1 MAAAGARTTS
11 TVDGPGRVGG
21 ALTRSIDPL
30 RYHSS
35 RALNAVT
42 PQPLHRALG
51 LTDGELGRIR
61 ELLERDPNDFE
72 LAVYSLLW
80 SEHCGYKHSKLL
92 LRRFPTSGERVLQGP
107 GENAGVIDVGDG
119 LAVALKVESHN
130 HPSAVEPFQGAAT
143 GVGGI
148 LRDIFAMGARPIAIL
163 DSLRFGELDS
173 DHQRRLFSQVVAGV
187 GHYGNCVGVANL
199 GGEVYF
205 EQPYER
211 NCLVNAMCVGLLPAD
226 RLTSARASG
235 VGNLLVLYGSK
246 TGRDGIGGA
255 SVLASQG
262 FDEASADKRPSV
274 QIGDPFMGKKLIE
287 CTLEL
292 LDRRMLA
299 SLQDLGAAGLASS
312 TSEMAASGS
321 VGLDVDLGRVPLRE
335 PDMEPFEI
343 MISES
348 QERMAAIVEHD
359 RLAEVFEVCARWEV
373 DATVIGEVTDSGMLR
388 CRVGDHVVGEIPV
401 DTLVDGAPRYEVQ
414 RTRPARLVEQ
424 PLDFAPITDVAGGL
438 RALLA
443 SPNIAS
449 RRWIYQQYDQLVGS
463 GTAVRPGGDA
473 GVVRLTPSRRAI
485 AISLDGNGRRTSLDP
500 RRGGIS
506 AVCEATRNV
515 ACTGARPAAITN
527 CLNFGNP
534 ETGEVGYELAEAIEG
549 MSLACEAL
557 GLPVVSGNVS
567 LYNEHFGTP
576 IHPTP
581 VVGAVGVLEDA
592 DLAVASAFREPGDVV
607 LVAGDGPSALDG
619 SEYQK
624 RVLGTVAGRIPPTDL
639 DNERRLH
646 EFLAQAAERRLL
658 QSAHDVADGGLAVA
672 LAESAIMGG
681 IGVVAR
687 CDDPFGEGDGRVVI
701 SASPGI
707 LPALRE
713 LAGALPLDEIGQ
725 VGGAEIAVGAAILPL
740 TEATEI
746 FETALPAALGEA
758 TTI

>member
-1 MAAAGARTTS
+1 M
-11 TVDGPGRVGG
+11 
-21 ALTRSIDPL
+21 TRSIYPL

-51 LTDGELGRIR
+51 LTDGELGRIQ

-92 LRRFPTSGERVLQGP
+92 LRRFPTSGARVLQGP

-163 DSLRFGELDS
+163 DSLRFGELD
-173 DHQRRLFSQVVAGV
+173 DDRQRQLYSQVVAGV
-187 GHYGNCVGVANL
+187 GHYGNCVAVANL

-205 EQPYER
+205 EPPYQR
-211 NCLVNAMCVGLLPAD
+211 NCLVNAMCVGLLPAH
-226 RLTSARASG
+226 RLTSAHATG
-235 VGNLLVLYGSK
+235 VGNLLVLYGSR

-262 FDEASADKRPSV
+262 FDEGSADKRPSV

-287 CTLEL
+287 CSLEL
-292 LDRRMLA
+292 LDRGMLA

-312 TSEMAASGS
+312 TSEMAAGGG
-321 VGLDVDLGRVPLRE
+321 VGLDVDLSRVPLRE
-335 PDMEPFEI
+335 ADMEPFEI

-348 QERMAAIVEHD
+348 QERMAAIVED
-359 RLAEVFEVCARWEV
+359 SMLESVLEVCARWEV
-373 DATVIGEVTDSGMLR
+373 DATVIGEVTDSGLLR
-388 CRVGDHVVGEIPV
+388 CLHGGQVVGEIPV
-401 DTLVDGAPRYEVQ
+401 ETLVDGAPRYEVT
-414 RTRPARLVEQ
+414 RTRPQRLVDE
-424 PLDFAPITDVAGGL
+424 PLVFEPVANVAGGL

-463 GTAVRPGGDA
+463 GTAIRPGGDA

-485 AISLDGNGRRTSLDP
+485 AVSLDGNGRRTSLDP
-500 RRGGIS
+500 RRGGMS
-506 AVCEATRNV
+506 AVCEAARNV

-567 LYNEHFGTP
+567 LYNEHFGSP

-592 DLAVASAFREPGDVV
+592 ELAVAAAFAEQDDVV
-607 LVAGDGPSALDG
+607 LLAGRGPSALDG

-624 RVLGTVAGRIPPTDL
+624 RVLGAVAGRIPEPDL
-639 DNERRLH
+639 ANERLLH

-658 QSAHDVADGGLAVA
+658 RSAHDVADGGLAVA

-681 IGVVAR
+681 IGVSAR

-701 SASPGI
+701 SARRQDV
-707 LPALRE
+707 PALRE
-713 LAGALPLDEIGQ
+713 LAGVLPLDELGA
-725 VGGAEIAVGAAILPL
+725 VGGREIAIGDAILPVS
-740 TEATEI
+740 EAAEI
-746 FETALPAALGEA
+746 FEHALPAALGESI
-758 TTI
+758 T

>member
-1 MAAAGARTTS
+1 VPPGSARFLQR
-11 TVDGPGRVGG
+11 P
-21 ALTRSIDPL
+21 ASIACGCDV
-30 RYHSS
+30 
-35 RALNAVT
+35 NAVT
-42 PQPLHRALG
+42 PQPLHRSLG
-51 LTDGELGRIR
+51 LTDGELGRIQ
-61 ELLERDPNDFE
+61 ELLGRDPNDFE

-80 SEHCGYKHSKLL
+80 SEHCGYKHSRLL
-92 LRRFPTSGERVLQGP
+92 LRRFPTKGERVLQGP

-173 DHQRRLFSQVVAGV
+173 EHQRHLFSRVVEGV

-205 EQPYER
+205 EPAYEH
-211 NCLVNAMCVGLLPAD
+211 NCLVNAMCVGLL
-226 RLTSARASG
+226 RTEQLTSARATG
-235 VGNLLVLYGSK
+235 VGNLLVLYGSR

-262 FDEASADKRPSV
+262 FDEGSADKRPSV

-292 LDRRMLA
+292 LDRGLLA

-312 TSEMAASGS
+312 TSEMAAGGG
-321 VGLDVDLGRVPLRE
+321 VGLDVDLSRVPLRE
-335 PDMEPFEI
+335 AGMEPFEI

-348 QERMAAIVEHD
+348 QERMAAIVEPEQLD
-359 RLAEVFEVCARWEV
+359 GMLDVCARWEV
-373 DATVIGEVTDSGMLR
+373 DATVIGEVTGTSVLR
-388 CRVGDHVVGEIPV
+388 AFHDGQVVGEIPV
-401 DTLVDGAPRYEVQ
+401 DTLVDGAPRYRVPQE
-414 RTRPARLVEQ
+414 RPARLADQ
-424 PLDFAPITDVAGGL
+424 PLEFQRVDDVAGGL

-443 SPNIAS
+443 SSNIAS
-449 RRWIYQQYDQLVGS
+449 RRWIFQQYDQLVGS

-473 GVVRLTPSRRAI
+473 GVVRLTPSDRAI

-500 RRGGIS
+500 RRGGMS
-506 AVCEATRNV
+506 AVCEAARNV
-515 ACTGARPAAITN
+515 ACTGARPAAVTN

-549 MSLACEAL
+549 MALACEAL
-557 GLPVVSGNVS
+557 ALPVVSGNVS

-581 VVGAVGVLEDA
+581 VVGVVGVLDDA
-592 DLAVASAFREPGDVV
+592 SLAVPAGFRRQGDVV
-607 LVAGDGPSALDG
+607 LLAGDGPSALDG

-624 RVLGTVAGRIPPTDL
+624 VVIGEVAGRIPEPDL
-639 DNERRLH
+639 ENERRLH
-646 EFLAQAAERRLL
+646 EFLAEAAEHRLL
-658 QSAHDVADGGLAVA
+658 RSAHDVADGGLAVA
-672 LAESAIMGG
+672 LAESAILGG
-681 IGVVAR
+681 IGVDAK

-701 SASPGI
+701 SVSPEN
-707 LPALRE
+707 LQSLRALGARLQVRE
-713 LAGALPLDEIGQ
+713 LGTVGGDVIRLGDAELPLDE
-725 VGGAEIAVGAAILPL
+725 ATRLYESSLPGK
-740 TEATEI
+740 
-746 FETALPAALGEA
+746 LGEA
-758 TTI
+758 A

>member
-1 MAAAGARTTS
+1 MR
-11 TVDGPGRVGG
+11 
-21 ALTRSIDPL
+21 
-30 RYHSS
+30 
-35 RALNAVT
+35 RALVTAVT

-51 LTDGELGRIR
+51 LTDGELERICD
-61 ELLERDPNDFE
+61 LLGRDPNDFE

-80 SEHCGYKHSKLL
+80 SEHCGYKHSRPLL
-92 LRRFPTSGERVLQGP
+92 GRFPTTGRHVLQGP
-107 GENAGVIDVGDG
+107 GENAGVIEVGDG

-163 DSLRFGELDS
+163 DSLRFGEPAT
-173 DHQRRLFSQVVAGV
+173 DHQRHLFSQVVAGV

-205 EQPYER
+205 EPAYEH

-226 RLTSARASG
+226 RLTSAGATG
-235 VGNLLVLYGSK
+235 VGNLLVLYGSR

-262 FDEASADKRPSV
+262 FDEGSADKRPSV

-292 LDRRMLA
+292 LDRGLLA

-312 TSEMAASGS
+312 TSEMASHGG
-321 VGLDVDLGRVPLRE
+321 VGLDIDLSRVPLRE
-335 PDMEPFEI
+335 ADMQPFEI

-348 QERMAAIVEHD
+348 QERMAAIVAPDLLDQVVETC
-359 RLAEVFEVCARWEV
+359 ERWEL
-373 DATVIGEVTDSGMLR
+373 DATVIGSVTEGGTLR
-388 CRVGDHVVGEIPV
+388 AFFDGEVVGEIPV
-401 DTLVDGAPRYEVQ
+401 ETLVDGAPRYEVE
-414 RTRPARLVEQ
+414 RTRPARLAHEPLAPQPVE
-424 PLDFAPITDVAGGL
+424 DVIAGL
-438 RALLA
+438 RTLLR

-463 GTAVRPGGDA
+463 GTAIRPGGDA

-485 AISLDGNGRRTSLDP
+485 AVALDGNGRRTWLDP
-500 RRGGIS
+500 RRGGAS
-506 AVCEATRNV
+506 AVCEAARNV
-515 ACTGARPAAITN
+515 ACTGARPAAVTN

-549 MSLACEAL
+549 MSQACEAL

-567 LYNEHFGTP
+567 LYNEHYGNP
-576 IHPTP
+576 IYPTA
-581 VVGAVGVLEDA
+581 VVGVVGVLADA
-592 DLAVASAFREPGDVV
+592 ELAVRAGFGEEGDVV
-607 LVAGDGPSALDG
+607 LLAGNGPAALDG

-624 RVLGTVAGRIPPTDL
+624 QVLGTVAGRIPEPDL

-646 EFLAQAAERRLL
+646 DFLAEAAERRLL
-658 QSAHDVADGGLAVA
+658 RSAHDVSDGGLAVA
-672 LAESAIMGG
+672 LAESAIAGG
-681 IGVVAR
+681 LGVSAS

-701 SASPGI
+701 SARFAD
-707 LPALRE
+707 LPALAE
-713 LAGALPLDEIGQ
+713 LAGGLPLREIGRVGGDAIVIDGEALPLDE
-725 VGGAEIAVGAAILPL
+725 
-740 TEATEI
+740 ATRIWES
-746 FETALPAALGEA
+746 ALPAAVEGDA
-758 TTI
+758 

>member
-1 MAAAGARTTS
+1 
-11 TVDGPGRVGG
+11 VK
-21 ALTRSIDPL
+21 RSIDPL

-35 RALNAVT
+35 RDLNAVT

-51 LTDGELGRIR
+51 LTDGELGRIQ

-92 LRRFPTSGERVLQGP
+92 LRRFPSSGARVLQGP

-163 DSLRFGELDS
+163 DSLRFGELAD
-173 DHQRRLFSQVVAGV
+173 DRQRRLFSQVVAGV

-205 EQPYER
+205 EPPYEH
-211 NCLVNAMCVGLLPAD
+211 NCLVNAMCVGLLPAE
-226 RLTSARASG
+226 RLTSARATG
-235 VGNLLVLYGSK
+235 VGNLLVLYGSR

-292 LDRRMLA
+292 LDRGMLA

-312 TSEMAASGS
+312 TSEMAAAGG
-321 VGLDVDLGRVPLRE
+321 VGLDVDLSKVPLRE
-335 PDMEPFEI
+335 ADMEPFEI

-348 QERMAAIVEHD
+348 QERMAAIVE
-359 RLAEVFEVCARWEV
+359 RSMVESVFEACARWEV
-373 DATVIGEVTDSGMLR
+373 DATVIGEVTDSGTLR
-388 CRVGDHVVGEIPV
+388 CLHGGRVVGEIPV
-401 DTLVDGAPRYEVQ
+401 ETLVDGAPRYEVE
-414 RTRPARLVEQ
+414 RTRPARLVDE
-424 PLDFAPITDVAGGL
+424 PLAFAPVDDVAGGL

-463 GTAVRPGGDA
+463 GTAIRPGGDA

-485 AISLDGNGRRTSLDP
+485 AVSLDGNGRRTSLDP
-500 RRGGIS
+500 RRGGMS
-506 AVCEATRNV
+506 AVCEAARNV
-515 ACTGARPAAITN
+515 ACTGARPAAVTN

-567 LYNEHFGTP
+567 LYNEHFGSP

-581 VVGAVGVLEDA
+581 VVGAVGVLDDA
-592 DLAVASAFREPGDVV
+592 ELAVSAAFAGADDVV
-607 LVAGDGPSALDG
+607 LLAGDGPSALDG

-624 RVLGTVAGRIPPTDL
+624 RVLGAVAGRIPEPDL
-639 DNERRLH
+639 VNERLLH

-658 QSAHDVADGGLAVA
+658 RSAHDVADGGLAVA

-681 IGVVAR
+681 IGVSAR

-701 SASPGI
+701 SARPEHVAV
-707 LPALRE
+707 LHE
-713 LAGALPLDEIGQ
+713 LAGALALQELGT
-725 VGGAEIAVGAAILPL
+725 VGGTEIAIGAAILPL
-740 TEATEI
+740 SEAVEI
-746 FETALPAALGEA
+746 FENALPAALGEA
-758 TTI
+758 GMA

>member
-1 MAAAGARTTS
+1 MT
-11 TVDGPGRVGG
+11 
-21 ALTRSIDPL
+21 
-30 RYHSS
+30 
-35 RALNAVT
+35 AVT

-51 LTDGELGRIR
+51 LSDAELERICD
-61 ELLERDPNDFE
+61 LLGRDPNDFE

-80 SEHCGYKHSKLL
+80 SEHCGYKHSRPLL
-92 LRRFPTSGERVLQGP
+92 GRFPTSGRHVLQGP

-163 DSLRFGELDS
+163 DSLRFGELDT
-173 DHQRRLFSQVVAGV
+173 DHQRHLFSQVVAGV

-205 EQPYER
+205 EPAYEH
-211 NCLVNAMCVGLLPAD
+211 NCLVNAMCVGLLPAA
-226 RLTSARASG
+226 RLTSAGATG
-235 VGNLLVLYGSK
+235 VGNLLVLYGSR

-262 FDEASADKRPSV
+262 FDEGSADKRPSV

-292 LDRRMLA
+292 LDRGLLA

-312 TSEMAASGS
+312 TSEMASHGG
-321 VGLDVDLGRVPLRE
+321 VGLDIDLSRVPLRE
-335 PDMEPFEI
+335 PDMRPFEI

-348 QERMAAIVEHD
+348 QERMAAIVSPDLLDQVLET
-359 RLAEVFEVCARWEV
+359 CGRWEI
-373 DATVIGEVTDSGMLR
+373 DATVIGSVTEGGMLR
-388 CRVGDHVVGEIPV
+388 AFFDGELVGDIPV
-401 DTLVDGAPRYEVQ
+401 DTLVEDAPRYEVD
-414 RTRPARLVEQ
+414 RTRPARLVDE
-424 PLDFAPITDVAGGL
+424 PLDPQPVEDVAGGL

-463 GTAVRPGGDA
+463 GTAIRPGGDA

-485 AISLDGNGRRTSLDP
+485 AIALDGNGRRTWLDP
-500 RRGGIS
+500 RRGGAS
-506 AVCEATRNV
+506 AVCEAARNV
-515 ACTGARPAAITN
+515 ACTGARPAAVTN

-567 LYNEHFGTP
+567 LYNEHYGRP

-581 VVGAVGVLEDA
+581 VVGVVGILDDA
-592 DLAVASAFREPGDVV
+592 ELAVSAAFAEEGDVV
-607 LVAGDGPSALDG
+607 LLAGEGPAALDG

-624 RVLGTVAGRIPPTDL
+624 VVLGTVAGRIPAPDL
-639 DNERRLH
+639 DNERRLY
-646 EFLAQAAERRLL
+646 EFLAAAAERRLL
-658 QSAHDVADGGLAVA
+658 RSAHDVADGGLAVT
-672 LAESAIMGG
+672 LAESAIAGG
-681 IGVVAR
+681 VGVSAS

-701 SASPGI
+701 SARSGDVA
-707 LPALRE
+707 ALAE
-713 LAGALPLDEIGQ
+713 LAGDLPVREIGR
-725 VGGAEIAVGAAILPL
+725 VGGDAIVIDEAALQ
-740 TEATEI
+740 
-746 FETALPAALGEA
+746 LGEA
-758 TTI
+758 AQIWESALPQAVEGAS

>member
-1 MAAAGARTTS
+1 MRH
-11 TVDGPGRVGG
+11 
-21 ALTRSIDPL
+21 ALV
-30 RYHSS
+30 
-35 RALNAVT
+35 NAVT

-51 LTDGELGRIR
+51 LTDGELERIC
-61 ELLERDPNDFE
+61 ELLGRDPNDFE

-80 SEHCGYKHSKLL
+80 SEHCGYKHSKPLL
-92 LRRFPTSGERVLQGP
+92 GRFPTGGAHVLQGP

-163 DSLRFGELDS
+163 DSLRFGELET
-173 DHQRRLFSQVVAGV
+173 DHQRHLFSQVVAGV

-205 EQPYER
+205 EPAYEH
-211 NCLVNAMCVGLLPAD
+211 NCLVNAMCVGLLPAA
-226 RLTSARASG
+226 RLTSAGATG
-235 VGNLLVLYGSK
+235 IGNLLVLYGSK

-292 LDRRMLA
+292 LDRGLLA

-312 TSEMAASGS
+312 TSEMAAHGG
-321 VGLDVDLGRVPLRE
+321 VGLDVDLSRVPLRE
-335 PDMEPFEI
+335 ADMQPFEI

-348 QERMAAIVEHD
+348 QERMAAIVEP
-359 RLAEVFEVCARWEV
+359 RLLDDLLETCTRWDI
-373 DATVIGEVTDSGMLR
+373 DATVIGEVTEGGLLR
-388 CRVGDHVVGEIPV
+388 ALHEGQVVGEMPV
-401 DTLVDGAPRYEVQ
+401 DTLVDGAPRYQVE
-414 RTRPARLVEQ
+414 RTRPSRLASQ
-424 PLDFAPITDVAGGL
+424 PLRFEPVDDVIGSL
-438 RALLA
+438 RTLLA
-443 SPNIAS
+443 STNLAS

-485 AISLDGNGRRTSLDP
+485 AISLDGNGRRTWLDP
-500 RRGGIS
+500 RRGGMS
-506 AVCEATRNV
+506 AVCEAARNV
-515 ACTGARPAAITN
+515 ACTGARPAAVTN

-549 MSLACEAL
+549 MSQACEAL

-567 LYNEHFGTP
+567 LYNEHFGRP
-576 IHPTP
+576 IYPTA
-581 VVGAVGVLEDA
+581 VVGVVGVLDDA
-592 DLAVASAFREPGDVV
+592 ELAVTVAFKQEGDVV
-607 LVAGDGPSALDG
+607 LLAGGGAAALDG

-624 RVLGTVAGRIPPTDL
+624 QVLGEVAGLIPQPDL
-639 DNERRLH
+639 ENERRLH
-646 EFLAQAAERRLL
+646 EFLAAAAARRLL
-658 QSAHDVADGGLAVA
+658 QSVHDVADGGLAVT
-672 LAESAIMGG
+672 LAESAMAGRL
-681 IGVVAR
+681 GVAAR
-687 CDDPFGEGDGRVVI
+687 CQDPFGEGDGRVVV
-701 SASPGI
+701 SVREAD
-707 LPALRE
+707 LAELRE
-713 LAGALPLDEIGQ
+713 LAGDLPLEQIGSVGGDAIVLDGRQLPLDEALRIFES
-725 VGGAEIAVGAAILPL
+725 ALPDAVEGAA
-740 TEATEI
+740 
-746 FETALPAALGEA
+746 
-758 TTI
+758 

>member
-1 MAAAGARTTS
+1 
-11 TVDGPGRVGG
+11 VK
-21 ALTRSIDPL
+21 RSIDPL

-51 LTDGELGRIR
+51 LTDGELGRIQ

-92 LRRFPTSGERVLQGP
+92 LRRFPTSGARVLQGP

-163 DSLRFGELDS
+163 DSLRFGELD
-173 DHQRRLFSQVVAGV
+173 DDLQRRLFSQVVAGV

-205 EQPYER
+205 EPPYER
-211 NCLVNAMCVGLLPAD
+211 NCLVNAMCVGLLPAE
-226 RLTSARASG
+226 RLTSARATG
-235 VGNLLVLYGSK
+235 VGNLLVLYGSR

-292 LDRRMLA
+292 LDRGMLA

-312 TSEMAASGS
+312 TSEMAAGGG
-321 VGLDVDLGRVPLRE
+321 VGLDVDLSKVPLRE
-335 PDMEPFEI
+335 ADMEPFEI

-348 QERMAAIVEHD
+348 QERMAAIVE
-359 RLAEVFEVCARWEV
+359 RSMVESVFEVCARWEV
-373 DATVIGEVTDSGMLR
+373 DATVIGEVTDSGTLR
-388 CRVGDHVVGEIPV
+388 CLHGGRVVGEIPV
-401 DTLVDGAPRYEVQ
+401 ETLVDGAPRYQVE
-414 RTRPARLVEQ
+414 RTRPARLVDE
-424 PLDFAPITDVAGGL
+424 PLAFAAVDDVAGGL

-463 GTAVRPGGDA
+463 GTAIRPGGDA

-485 AISLDGNGRRTSLDP
+485 AVSLDGNGRRTSLDP
-500 RRGGIS
+500 RRGGMS
-506 AVCEATRNV
+506 AVCEAARNV
-515 ACTGARPAAITN
+515 ACTGARPAAVTN

-567 LYNEHFGTP
+567 LYNEHFGSP

-581 VVGAVGVLEDA
+581 VVGAVGVLDDA
-592 DLAVASAFREPGDVV
+592 ELAVPAGFADAGDVV
-607 LVAGDGPSALDG
+607 LLAGDGPSALDG

-624 RVLGTVAGRIPPTDL
+624 RVLGAVAGRIPEPDL
-639 DNERRLH
+639 VNERLLH

-658 QSAHDVADGGLAVA
+658 RSAHDVADGGLAVA

-681 IGVVAR
+681 TGVSAR

-701 SASPGI
+701 SARREHVA
-707 LPALRE
+707 ALQG
-713 LAGALPLDEIGQ
+713 LAGALALEELGT
-725 VGGAEIAVGAAILPL
+725 VGGTEIAIGAAILPL
-740 TEATEI
+740 SEAVEI
-746 FETALPAALGEA
+746 FENALPATLGEA
-758 TTI
+758 GMA

>member
-1 MAAAGARTTS
+1 
-11 TVDGPGRVGG
+11 
-21 ALTRSIDPL
+21 
-30 RYHSS
+30 
-35 RALNAVT
+35 VT

-51 LTDGELGRIR
+51 LTDGELERIC
-61 ELLERDPNDFE
+61 ELLGRDPNDFE
-72 LAVYSLLW
+72 LAVFSLLW
-80 SEHCGYKHSKLL
+80 SEHCGYKHSRPLL
-92 LRRFPTSGERVLQGP
+92 GRFPTTGRHVLQGP

-130 HPSAVEPFQGAAT
+130 HPSAVEPLQGAAT

-148 LRDIFAMGARPIAIL
+148 LRDIFAMGARPVAIL

-173 DHQRRLFSQVVAGV
+173 DHQRHLFSQVVAGV

-205 EQPYER
+205 EPAYEH

-226 RLTSARASG
+226 RLTSARATG

-262 FDEASADKRPSV
+262 FDQASADKRPSV

-292 LDRRMLA
+292 LDRGLLA

-312 TSEMAASGS
+312 TSEMASHGG
-321 VGLDVDLGRVPLRE
+321 VGLDVDLSRVPLRE
-335 PDMEPFEI
+335 ADMQPFEI

-348 QERMAAIVEHD
+348 QERMAAIVSPDLLDAVLET
-359 RLAEVFEVCARWEV
+359 CARWEI
-373 DATVIGEVTDSGMLR
+373 DATVIGSVIEDGVLR
-388 CRVGDHVVGEIPV
+388 AFFDGEVVGEIPV
-401 DTLVDGAPRYEVQ
+401 DTLVDGAPRYEVE
-414 RTRPARLVEQ
+414 RTRPARLTDR
-424 PLDFAPITDVAGGL
+424 PLDPRPVDDVIGGL

-485 AISLDGNGRRTSLDP
+485 AVSLDGNGRRTWLDP
-500 RRGGIS
+500 RRGGAA
-506 AVCEATRNV
+506 AVCEAARNV
-515 ACTGARPAAITN
+515 ACTGARPAAVTN

-549 MSLACEAL
+549 MAQACEAL
-557 GLPVVSGNVS
+557 ALPVVSGNVS
-567 LYNEHFGTP
+567 LYNEHYGRP
-576 IHPTP
+576 IYPTP
-581 VVGAVGVLEDA
+581 VVGVVGVLEDA
-592 DLAVASAFREPGDVV
+592 ELAVKAAFRQAGDVV
-607 LVAGDGPSALDG
+607 LLAGDGAAAALDG

-624 RVLGTVAGRIPPTDL
+624 ILLGEVAGRIPEPDL
-639 DNERRLH
+639 AHERLLH
-646 EFLAQAAERRLL
+646 EFLAAAAERRLL
-658 QSAHDVADGGLAVA
+658 RSAHDVADGGLAVA
-672 LAESAIMGG
+672 LAESAIAGAV
-681 IGVVAR
+681 GVEAR
-687 CDDPFGEGDGRVVI
+687 CGDAFGEGDGRVVV
-701 SASPGI
+701 SARGQDVE
-707 LPALRE
+707 ALRD
-713 LAGALPLDEIGQ
+713 LAGELPLREIGRVGGDAIVLDGAALPLDEATRIW
-725 VGGAEIAVGAAILPL
+725 
-740 TEATEI
+740 EA
-746 FETALPAALGEA
+746 ALPAAVGEA
-758 TTI
+758 GA

>member
-1 MAAAGARTTS
+1 M
-11 TVDGPGRVGG
+11 
-21 ALTRSIDPL
+21 
-30 RYHSS
+30 
-35 RALNAVT
+35 T

-92 LRRFPTSGERVLQGP
+92 LRRFPTSGPRVLQGP

-173 DHQRRLFSQVVAGV
+173 DHQRQLFSRVVEGV

-205 EQPYER
+205 EPPYER
-211 NCLVNAMCVGLLPAD
+211 NCLVNAMCVGLLPAE

-235 VGNLLVLYGSK
+235 VGNLLVLYGSR

-312 TSEMAASGS
+312 TSEMAASGG
-321 VGLDVDLGRVPLRE
+321 VGLDVELDKVPLRE
-335 PDMEPFEI
+335 ADMEPFEI

-348 QERMAAIVEHD
+348 QERMAAIVEHE
-359 RLAEVFEVCARWEV
+359 RLADVLEVCARWEV
-373 DATVIGEVTDSGMLR
+373 DATVIGAVTDSGLLR
-388 CRVGDHVVGEIPV
+388 CLHGGQVVGEIPV
-401 DTLVDGAPRYEVQ
+401 ETLVDGAPRYEVQ
-414 RTRPARLVEQ
+414 QTRPARLVDE
-424 PLDFAPITDVAGGL
+424 PLAFAPVEDVAAGL
-438 RALLA
+438 RALLG

-463 GTAVRPGGDA
+463 GTAIRPGGDA

-485 AISLDGNGRRTSLDP
+485 AVSLDGNGRRTSLDP
-500 RRGGIS
+500 RRGGMS
-506 AVCEATRNV
+506 AVCEAARNV
-515 ACTGARPAAITN
+515 ACTGARPAAVTN

-567 LYNEHFGTP
+567 LYNEHFGSP

-592 DLAVASAFREPGDVV
+592 DLAVASGFREQGDVV
-607 LVAGDGPSALDG
+607 LLAGSGPSALDG

-624 RVLGTVAGRIPPTDL
+624 RVLGTVAGRIPEPDL
-639 DNERRLH
+639 QNERLLY

-658 QSAHDVADGGLAVA
+658 RSAHDVADGGLAVA
-672 LAESAIMGG
+672 LAEAAIMGG
-681 IGVVAR
+681 IGVTAR
-687 CDDPFGEGDGRVVI
+687 CEDPFGEGDGRVVI
-701 SASPGI
+701 SASRADVT
-707 LPALRE
+707 ALRE
-713 LAGALPLDEIGQ
+713 LAGALPLDEIGS
-725 VGGAEIAVGAAILPL
+725 VGGAGIAIGAAILPL
-740 TEATEI
+740 SEAIEL
-746 FETALPAALGEA
+746 FETALPTALAEES
-758 TTI
+758 IN

>member
-1 MAAAGARTTS
+1 MK
-11 TVDGPGRVGG
+11 
-21 ALTRSIDPL
+21 RSIDPL

-51 LTDGELGRIR
+51 LTDGELGRIQ

-92 LRRFPTSGERVLQGP
+92 LRRFPSSGARVLQGP

-163 DSLRFGELDS
+163 DSLRFGELAD
-173 DHQRRLFSQVVAGV
+173 DRQRRLFSQVVAGV

-205 EQPYER
+205 EPPYEH
-211 NCLVNAMCVGLLPAD
+211 NCLVNAMCVGLLPAE
-226 RLTSARASG
+226 RLTSARATG
-235 VGNLLVLYGSK
+235 VGNLLVLYGSR

-292 LDRRMLA
+292 LDRGMLA

-312 TSEMAASGS
+312 TSEMAAAGG
-321 VGLDVDLGRVPLRE
+321 VGLDVDLSKVPLRE
-335 PDMEPFEI
+335 ADMEPFEI

-348 QERMAAIVEHD
+348 QERMAAIVE
-359 RLAEVFEVCARWEV
+359 RSMVESVFEACARWEV
-373 DATVIGEVTDSGMLR
+373 DATVIGEVTDSGTLR
-388 CRVGDHVVGEIPV
+388 CLHGGRVVGEIPV
-401 DTLVDGAPRYEVQ
+401 ETLVDGAPRYEVE
-414 RTRPARLVEQ
+414 RTRPARLVDE
-424 PLDFAPITDVAGGL
+424 PLAFAPVDDVAGGL

-463 GTAVRPGGDA
+463 GTAIRPGGDA

-485 AISLDGNGRRTSLDP
+485 AVSLDGNGRRTSLDP
-500 RRGGIS
+500 RRGGMS
-506 AVCEATRNV
+506 AVCEAARNV
-515 ACTGARPAAITN
+515 ACTGARPAAVTN

-567 LYNEHFGTP
+567 LYNEHFGSP

-581 VVGAVGVLEDA
+581 VVGAVGVLDDA
-592 DLAVASAFREPGDVV
+592 ELAVSAAFAGADDVV
-607 LVAGDGPSALDG
+607 LLAGDGPSALDG

-624 RVLGTVAGRIPPTDL
+624 RVLGAVAGRIPEPDL
-639 DNERRLH
+639 VNERLLH

-658 QSAHDVADGGLAVA
+658 RSAHDVADGGLAVA

-681 IGVVAR
+681 IGVSAR

-701 SASPGI
+701 SARPEHVAV
-707 LPALRE
+707 LHE
-713 LAGALPLDEIGQ
+713 LAGALALQELGT
-725 VGGAEIAVGAAILPL
+725 VGGTEIAIGAAILPL
-740 TEATEI
+740 SEAVEI
-746 FETALPAALGEA
+746 FENALPAALGEA
-758 TTI
+758 GMA